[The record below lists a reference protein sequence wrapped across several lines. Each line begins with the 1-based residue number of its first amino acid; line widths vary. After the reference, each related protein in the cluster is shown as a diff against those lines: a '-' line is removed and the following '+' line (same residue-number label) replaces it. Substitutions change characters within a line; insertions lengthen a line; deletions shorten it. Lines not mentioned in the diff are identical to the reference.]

1 MVKSH
6 WAKHYRSFK
15 RGAKRIG
22 NTAADVREFVGGL
35 NLSGNLG
42 LPDTLGEMSSGPAKT
57 GSVKA
62 DLNRQHRSELDKARE
77 LLQGERDRAIRKM
90 YKMATSRDGADIR
103 GTKYDP
109 LGKSAIGKVTLKNAA
124 RELERLSEFNNSDSV
139 WYFADSKGNPISA
152 KDVRRYKHAV
162 QRYNDDIAAYERS
175 VSGTKLPYMGDITVG
190 DWIRDFRPSKTYLG
204 GGSHYA
210 LERMNPNKRTIHFDS
225 AEAMREKTTSIL
237 DNLSRAAKA
246 EKLTAAKEQIAAML
260 DVIGDP
266 ALYDILTDIPDD
278 VLWLMWTVN
287 GDFANQLSLMYEA
300 AKEGYFEKRRANED
314 VWYDDVENAHAE
326 TLSLLEDIKSVKIRP
341 EDDFSGSP
349 INKRRKRRRKKR

>member
-15 RGAKRIG
+15 RGAKRIS
-22 NTAADVREFVGGL
+22 NTAADVRDFIDGL
-35 NLSGNLG
+35 NLDV
-42 LPDTLGEMSSGPAKT
+42 PDTLGEMSSGPAKL

-62 DLNRQHRSELDKARE
+62 KAKRQHRSELEKARD

-109 LGKSAIGKVTLKNAA
+109 LGKSAVGKVTLKNAA

-139 WYFADSKGNPISA
+139 WYFADSKGNPISS

-175 VSGTKLPYMGDITVG
+175 VSGTKLPHMGDLTVG
-190 DWIRDFRPSKTYLG
+190 DWIRDFRPSRTYLG

-210 LERMNPNKRTIHFDS
+210 LERMNPDKRTIHFDS
-225 AEAMREKTTSIL
+225 AQAMREKTTSIL
-237 DNLSRAAKA
+237 DNLTRAAKA
-246 EKLTAAKEQIAAML
+246 EKLTGAKQQIAAML

-314 VWYDDVENAHAE
+314 VWYDDVENAHSE
-326 TLSLLEDIKSVKIRP
+326 TLALLEDIKSVKIRP

-349 INKRRKRRRKKR
+349 INKRRRRRSKR